1 MVEHAVLI
9 EFTTHD
15 LGGTLM
21 KTCSK
26 CGAQV
31 ADDAVFCTVCG
42 FNFGAAAAG
51 AAQPQGA
58 PQPQPQPQYQQAA
71 PAAPSHPLYAPVNPC
86 DKMLGI
92 IAIMFSIYGVIITY
106 FGGDVNG
113 QRSDYLK
120 FYCNQCMVFSL
131 FSIIDAFLGW
141 IPVVGW
147 AWVIFRFVCVIIA
160 IVNSCKGETKPVLFF
175 GTIKVIK

>member
-1 MVEHAVLI
+1 
-9 EFTTHD
+9 
-15 LGGTLM
+15 M

-42 FNFGAAAAG
+42 FNFGTAAAG

-58 PQPQPQPQYQQAA
+58 PQPQPQPQPQYQQAA
-71 PAAPSHPLYAPVNPC
+71 PVAPSHPMYAPVNPL
-86 DKMLGI
+86 DKFLGI
-92 IAIMFSIYGVIITY
+92 SMMFSCLSPLVGFFGFILGY
-106 FGGDVNG
+106 FGGEVNG

-120 FYCNQCMVFSL
+120 FYSNQCMVFSL

-160 IVNSCKGETKPVLFF
+160 IVNACKGETKPVLFF
-175 GTIKVIK
+175 GAIKVIK

>member
-1 MVEHAVLI
+1 MVEHTVLI
-9 EFTTHD
+9 EIITHD

-42 FNFGAAAAG
+42 FNFGTAAAG

-58 PQPQPQPQYQQAA
+58 PQPQPQYQQAA
-71 PAAPSHPLYAPVNPC
+71 PAAPTHVTYAPVNPC

-92 IAIMFSIYGVIITY
+92 IAIMFSIYGVIIAY

-120 FYCNQCMVFSL
+120 FYANEGLVMFLFSL
-131 FSIIDAFLGW
+131 IGIIPVIGW
-141 IPVVGW
+141 IWG
-147 AWVIFRFVCVIIA
+147 IFMFVCWIIA
-160 IVNSCKGETKPVLFF
+160 LVDACKGETKPVLFF
-175 GTIKVIK
+175 GTLRIIK

>member
-1 MVEHAVLI
+1 
-9 EFTTHD
+9 
-15 LGGTLM
+15 M

-58 PQPQPQPQYQQAA
+58 PQPQPQPQPQYQQAA
-71 PAAPSHPLYAPVNPC
+71 PAAPSHPMYAPVNPC
-86 DKMLGI
+86 DKLLGI
-92 IAIMFSIYGVIITY
+92 IAVMGSFIGVILAY

-120 FYCNQCMVFSL
+120 FYSNQAMVFAL
-131 FSIIDAFLGW
+131 FSLIDTFFGW
-141 IPVVGW
+141 IPVIGW

-160 IVNSCKGETKPVLFF
+160 IVNACKGLTKPVLFF
-175 GTIKVIK
+175 GTIKVVK